1 MHLIP
6 NHVKRTNA
14 TTKHVNY
21 GSTTIS
27 HANWEIRTSNHID
40 CESLTLIMSIPVEDY

>member
-14 TTKHVNY
+14 TKHVNY